1 LKSSGVSVITF
12 RATNREAGRRL
23 DSVLAARFAFLSRSQ
38 ANQLIREDR
47 IQVNG
52 TATKAAYLLRP
63 NDSVRGVIPP
73 LPDPHSPPLVK
84 PEPIS
89 LDILFED
96 DQIIVLNKP
105 PGVVVHPAPGHA
117 DGTLVNALV
126 YHHPDIS
133 TVGDPARPGIIH
145 RLDKDTSGTLIVA
158 KTASAHNHLKKAFK
172 HRQVRKQYLALVY
185 GRIEDTTGIIQT
197 PVGRHPVH
205 RKKMSTVSPRGRPA
219 ETQWRVRK
227 ELDSATLLDV
237 RIRTGRT
244 HQIRVH
250 CADMGHPVV
259 GDIRYGGKKRWKEAA
274 ASEDIRRVLQS
285 VNRQMLHAWR
295 LTCVHPSLGRELC
308 FESPVPEDMAGV
320 IKALQSVD

>member
-1 LKSSGVSVITF
+1 MKSSGVSIITF
-12 RATNREAGRRL
+12 CANDREAGRRL

-38 ANQLIREDR
+38 ANQLIRENR
-47 IQVNG
+47 IRVNG
-52 TATKAAYLLRP
+52 RPAKAAYLLRP
-63 NDSVRGVIPP
+63 DDSVQGVIPP
-73 LPDPHSPPLVK
+73 LPDPHAPPLVE
-84 PEPIS
+84 PEPIA

-105 PGVVVHPAPGHA
+105 PGMVVHPAPGHA

-126 YHHPDIS
+126 HHHPDIR
-133 TVGDPARPGIIH
+133 TAGDPARPGIVH

-158 KTASAHNHLKKAFK
+158 KTAPAHEHLKKAFK
-172 HRQVRKQYLALVY
+172 HRQVRKQYQVLVY
-185 GRIEDTTGIIQT
+185 GRIGDTTGIIQT

-205 RKKMSTVSPRGRPA
+205 RKRMSTVSPRGRPA
-219 ETQWRVRK
+219 ETRWRVRK
-227 ELDSATLLDV
+227 VLNCATLLDV
-237 RIRTGRT
+237 DIRTGRT

-259 GDIRYGGKKRWKEAA
+259 GDIRYGGKKRWKDVAA
-274 ASEDIRRVLQS
+274 WAQVRRLLQS

-295 LTCVHPSLGRELC
+295 LTCIHPSLGREMC

-320 IKALQSVD
+320 IEALQSED